1 MEKKQTVSGFTLLE
15 LLVSMAL
22 TTMVFFIG
30 QYIFS
35 AFKDFTLTY
44 DSALDYT
51 YDLGILQHQI
61 DRDLQATKKWKYEEE
76 LDSWCMKYA
85 HDEIGPC
92 YAFESGEIIRI
103 WQESRVSWEFQGE
116 LRIQDSLQQWVLI
129 DTVHKLSMRFSL
141 PKEGRVKP

>member
-1 MEKKQTVSGFTLLE
+1 MGNKYKVSGFTLLE

-35 AFKDFTLTY
+35 AFKGFALTY
-44 DSALDYT
+44 DSAVDYT

-61 DRDLQATKKWKYEEE
+61 DRDLQTAKKWEYKEE
-76 LDSWCMKYA
+76 LDSWCIEYGL
-85 HDEIGPC
+85 DDSGPC
-92 YAFESGEIIRI
+92 YSFESGEIVRT
-103 WQESRVSWEFQGE
+103 WQESSVSWKFQGE
-116 LRIQDSLQQWVLI
+116 FGMQDSLQQWVLT

-141 PKEGRVKP
+141 PKEGKVKP